1 MFYTDLLVETE
12 LRELIYKIA
21 KIDIAKDLQDN
32 LNIQYV
38 NLLTTNVVS

>member
-12 LRELIYKIA
+12 LRELIYKIT
-21 KIDIAKDLQDN
+21 KIDIAKDLQGN

>member
-21 KIDIAKDLQDN
+21 KIDIAKDLQGN